1 MPTTYNY
8 NNALTNNAY
17 YSDPE
22 NFGSYQFVTLTDII
36 DNFMATYTGADKV
49 FGVTQRADVNFH
61 AHRALQELSFDTFK
75 SIKTQEVEVPPS
87 LALPLPHD
95 YVNYVKFVRV
105 DNEGI
110 EHVLYPM
117 RKTSN
122 PLAIEQAK
130 ADSTTENEGDYAFDT
145 TDIDE
150 DGVTTE
156 LKRQYTEDP
165 ESVTSAISN
174 TSTNITLSV
183 TNSNIKPGWRI
194 SGGLSAGIPANTY
207 VKSINGTAVTMTN
220 AATATNGTISLTF
233 TSPLPGSDTWD
244 KFSTG
249 TWTGRNNK
257 YDLGLYK
264 DHMGRRFG
272 IDPQYAQNNGS
283 YFIDDREGRVF
294 FGSNLSGKTVII
306 KYISDSLG
314 TAEELQ
320 VHKFAEEAMY
330 QSIAYALSLYK
341 AGMEA
346 QIGIYKQS
354 KFASTRRA
362 KIRLSNIKLEEITQ
376 IFRGKAKHIKH

>member
-330 QSIAYALSLYK
+330 QSIAYALSLSK

>member
-1 MPTTYNY
+1 
-8 NNALTNNAY
+8 
-17 YSDPE
+17 
-22 NFGSYQFVTLTDII
+22 
-36 DNFMATYTGADKV
+36 
-49 FGVTQRADVNFH
+49 
-61 AHRALQELSFDTFK
+61 
-75 SIKTQEVEVPPS
+75 
-87 LALPLPHD
+87 
-95 YVNYVKFVRV
+95 
-105 DNEGI
+105 
-110 EHVLYPM
+110 M
-117 RKTSN
+117 RKTSY

-130 ADSTTENEGDYAFDT
+130 ADSTTGNEGDYAFDT

-165 ESVTSAISN
+165 ESVTSAITSA
-174 TSTNITLSV
+174 STNVTLSV
-183 TNSNIKPGWRI
+183 ANSNIKPGWRI
-194 SGGLSAGIPANTY
+194 SGGLSTGIPANTY
-207 VKSINGTAVTMTN
+207 VKSINGTAVVMTN
-220 AATATNGTISLTF
+220 AATASNGTISLTF

-249 TWTGRNNK
+249 TWAGRNNK

-294 FGSNLSGKTVII
+294 FGSNIAGKTVII

-330 QSIAYALSLYK
+330 RSIAYAIISTSSS
-341 AGMEA
+341 A
-346 QIGIYKQS
+346 Q
-354 KFASTRRA
+354 
-362 KIRLSNIKLEEITQ
+362 E
-376 IFRGKAKHIKH
+376 